1 MHCLK
6 LIYQKNKLLKI
17 LYTIGW
23 PLGQGGHINSLLTL
37 IEDLISL
44 GFNPKNIYLI
54 APKGGKLNY
63 FLDLGIN
70 YIEIKKPSNN
80 LISLFSFSSKILFFS
95 IFFKI
100 NIIHCLDYKSL
111 KPSIISSLFSFK
123 KIVFTRAGGQPIKTL
138 IPSIQSFVVFSVE
151 LLNFYKKKR
160 LSKSRIHLI
169 FERIKIVTPHKS
181 INDKLSNEFKIFIAM
196 RMDSQKTELF
206 DNLFSELGLYNL
218 DRKLKVIVAG
228 GGQLLEKYKLIG
240 NDLEEKKTNIKFN
253 FLGEVTDINIIKHHN
268 FESNLIVGHG
278 RGILEAM
285 VIGKPVVLLG
295 FDTKGT
301 QLITSSNIK
310 NISDYNFSGRN
321 LVVDKNDKTLSEVL
335 NSFSLRD
342 ILKKCGNYNQS
353 YITEKYDSIIGAKKT
368 IEVYRNTPHYSVKD
382 FFINLSWLFK
392 KI

>member
-1 MHCLK
+1 
-6 LIYQKNKLLKI
+6 LKI

-37 IEDLISL
+37 IKDLISL

-70 YIEIKKPSNN
+70 YIEIKKTPNN
-80 LISLFSFSSKILFFS
+80 LTSLLSFSSKILFYSF
-95 IFFKI
+95 FFKI

-111 KPSIISSLFSFK
+111 KPLIISSLFSFK
-123 KIVFTRAGGQPIKTL
+123 RIIFTRAGGKPIKTL
-138 IPSIQSFVVFSVE
+138 IPAVQSFIVFSEE
-151 LLNFYKKKR
+151 LLNYYKKKG
-160 LSKSRIHLI
+160 LSKLRIHLI
-169 FERIKIVTPHKS
+169 FERIKIEPHKKS

-196 RMDSQKTELF
+196 RMDSQKKVLF
-206 DNLFSELGLYNL
+206 DNLFSELESYNL
-218 DRKLKVIVAG
+218 KRKLKIIVAG

-240 NDLEEKKTNIKFN
+240 NNLEEKKINIKFN

-295 FDTKGT
+295 YDTKGS

-310 NISDYNFSGRN
+310 HISDYNFSGRN

-335 NSFSLRD
+335 RSSNLRD

-353 YITEKYDSIIGAKKT
+353 YIIEKYDSIIGAKKT
-368 IEVYRNTPHYSVKD
+368 IKVYKNTPNYSVKD
-382 FFINLSWLFK
+382 FFNNLTWLFK